1 MRNNGTW
8 SNGGNDELEE
18 GTDDKRK
25 DGQLSEQGLWADEDR
40 EFSTQAEA
48 TPRGRNRQSP
58 RLQLMEVT
66 DGIRR

>member
-25 DGQLSEQGLWADEDR
+25 DGQLSEQGL
-40 EFSTQAEA
+40 
-48 TPRGRNRQSP
+48 
-58 RLQLMEVT
+58 
-66 DGIRR
+66 